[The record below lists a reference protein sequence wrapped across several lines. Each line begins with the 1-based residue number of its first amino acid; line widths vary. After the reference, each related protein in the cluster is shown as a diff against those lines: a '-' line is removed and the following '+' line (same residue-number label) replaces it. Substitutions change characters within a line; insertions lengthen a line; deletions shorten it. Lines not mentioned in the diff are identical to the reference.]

1 MSMTMIFRIFHEHSS
16 FQYNIWIYL
25 ERLRWPPPL
34 LCITLDFSSFGSLF
48 VPLEWYLVFS
58 YWIII
63 TTGIKKS
70 MFNCTNMIQW
80 NFVLSWILNLEGPSK
95 EHKFNCTT
103 FTVARFDV
111 ILFIIIKVVTLMF
124 LRRDQSL
131 YFSVIW
137 KRVLWRG

>member
-1 MSMTMIFRIFHEHSS
+1 
-16 FQYNIWIYL
+16 
-25 ERLRWPPPL
+25 
-34 LCITLDFSSFGSLF
+34 
-48 VPLEWYLVFS
+48 
-58 YWIII
+58 
-63 TTGIKKS
+63 
-70 MFNCTNMIQW
+70 
-80 NFVLSWILNLEGPSK
+80 LEGPSK

-137 KRVLWRG
+137 KRVL